1 MNKLLLDQQTDQDKE
16 EKTQEELLEIEEY
29 KKKITMFIELEKLK
43 LVSKAVSM
51 GAAEKEV
58 CAMLD

>member
-1 MNKLLLDQQTDQDKE
+1 
-16 EKTQEELLEIEEY
+16 
-29 KKKITMFIELEKLK
+29 MFIELEKLK

-51 GAAEKEV
+51 GADEKEV